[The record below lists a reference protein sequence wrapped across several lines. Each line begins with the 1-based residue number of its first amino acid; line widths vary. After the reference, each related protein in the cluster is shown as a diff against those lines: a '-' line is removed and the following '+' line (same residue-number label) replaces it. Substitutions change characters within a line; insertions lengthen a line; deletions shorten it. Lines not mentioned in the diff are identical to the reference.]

1 MIIFTSFC
9 MESAPTV
16 KVSIIK
22 WDAKT
27 SFFSLFMKFR
37 LVAKIIK
44 PFLLKS
50 LSEFFHSVIC
60 KCEKSIRV
68 LWTQFKP
75 LQTLKMLHPIQ
86 PERSSLIIFCGEIL
100 LVIAFQRILRY
111 LLICLFACA
120 EFCLIFL
127 ADYTKYFFC
136 IYQFDYFNSF
146 ELEPQTL
153 KSTNWYSKFQVSV
166 PLWYRYSG
174 WTLLLWVTHCP
185 SLLFNANL
193 KFKEIKIWTLV
204 T

>member
-1 MIIFTSFC
+1 MNYISVSSVSIIPFTFMAIFTSFC
-9 MESAPTV
+9 MGSAQTV
-16 KVSIIK
+16 KVS
-22 WDAKT
+22 
-27 SFFSLFMKFR
+27 
-37 LVAKIIK
+37 IIK

-75 LQTLKMLHPIQ
+75 LQSLKMLHHIQ
-86 PERSSLIIFCGEIL
+86 PERFSLSIFCGENL
-100 LVIAFQRILRY
+100 LIIAFQRILRY

-127 ADYTKYFFC
+127 ADYTKYFFQYLPVWLFQL
-136 IYQFDYFNSF
+136 IW
-146 ELEPQTL
+146 TGAA
-153 KSTNWYSKFQVSV
+153 NWYSKFQVSV

-174 WTLLLWVTHCP
+174 WTLLLWVTPCP